1 MSKTIGLILS
11 LSDKCTPQLAKI
23 QDKMGLTEKEAKKL
37 HGQVQKVAKALKED
51 FKKAAGVCVVAF
63 ASINAA
69 VSVMVMRSVEAG
81 DRIDKISQKI
91 GLSRQSFQKWDY
103 ILSQSGTDIEK
114 MQVGM
119 KTLSQQMVASTK
131 KGSDAEKMFKRLG
144 VSVKNSKGQYKS
156 QEQAFKEVIRAFQ
169 KMPDGIEKANLAQ
182 KLFGKTGSDL
192 RPLLNGVR
200 GDVDKLEKKFVDL
213 GMGMSDAQIDAAV
226 KFQDTID
233 TLQRAFTGLSNS
245 IGADMLPQLQKVA
258 DTIIENMPQIKATVI
273 PVISTI
279 TNVLKFTVEHFRA
292 LSIAVG
298 VLTGACVAFK
308 AVQAYNTLTTMMSG
322 ASQLVPVIK
331 ALAIETNI
339 ASVATKAWAVAQNIL
354 NIAMNANPV
363 VKAISILAGLI
374 GILAALETKF
384 HLVTKAINKF
394 KEVFN
399 AVKGQFAEQNERV
412 KQSQGGTVEVPAK
425 NKYASG
431 TSFASG
437 GLSLVG
443 ERGPELVN
451 LPRGSQ
457 VLNNSDT
464 QKALNKN
471 ITINLNIGGSVIS
484 EGELINKISMTL
496 GRQLQTALQC

>member
-11 LSDKCTPQLAKI
+11 LSDKCSPQLSKI
-23 QDKMGLTEKEAKKL
+23 QEKMGLTEKEAKKL
-37 HGQVQKVAKALKED
+37 HGQVQKVTKALKED
-51 FKKAAGVCVVAF
+51 FKKAAGVCAAAF

-69 VSVMVMRSVEAG
+69 ASVMVMRSVEAG
-81 DRIDKISQKI
+81 DRIDKMSQKMQM
-91 GLSRQSFQKWDY
+91 SRSTFQELEY
-103 ILSQSGTDIEK
+103 VFSQNGASIDI
-114 MQVGM
+114 MQTGM
-119 KTLSQQMVASTK
+119 SKLAKTMDSARGGNKASVQTFRQLGISLKDTNGNFK
-131 KGSDAEKMFKRLG
+131 KTEQVMFEAFSRL
-144 VSVKNSKGQYKS
+144 
-156 QEQAFKEVIRAFQ
+156 Q
-169 KMPDGIEKANLAQ
+169 KMPDGARKSALALQ
-182 KLFGKTGSDL
+182 LFGKSATEL
-192 RPLLNGVR
+192 MPLLNGNAKS
-200 GDVDKLEKKFVDL
+200 VDELRKKFNDL
-213 GMGMSDAQIDAAV
+213 GMGMSDKQIDAAV
-226 KFQDTID
+226 KFKDSMDTI
-233 TLQRAFTGLSNS
+233 QRTFESLGNQ
-245 IGADMLPQLQKVA
+245 IGADLLPQLQKVS
-258 DTIIENMPQIKATVI
+258 DTIIANMPQIKATVV
-273 PVISTI
+273 PVISAI
-279 TNVLKFTVEHFRA
+279 GEVLKFTIEHFKA

-298 VLTGACVAFK
+298 VLTGAFVAFK

-339 ASVATKAWAVAQNIL
+339 ASIATKAWAVAQNIL

-363 VKAISILAGLI
+363 VRAISILAGLI

-399 AVKGQFAEQNERV
+399 TVKGQFAEQNERV
-412 KQSQGGTVEVPAK
+412 KQSQGGTVEVPVK

-431 TSFASG
+431 TNFASG

-484 EGELINKISMTL
+484 EGELINKISNVL